1 MMLRLWRAAHQNHDP
16 RDVLSNKKMILFS
29 ESNRQQQTTEF
40 SKEQSLKHNRKTAGQ
55 QFYNHSGNLYA
66 LMEIREYDL
75 QVSTQSPNVKLILM
89 WPLGIILHKIGANLV
104 VSVEAIHF
112 FSYAFYPNDF

>member
-1 MMLRLWRAAHQNHDP
+1 
-16 RDVLSNKKMILFS
+16 
-29 ESNRQQQTTEF
+29 
-40 SKEQSLKHNRKTAGQ
+40 
-55 QFYNHSGNLYA
+55 
-66 LMEIREYDL
+66 MEIREYDL